1 MRDHSRRYHPATSF
15 DWLFHFIHVGEI
27 VCMPKNI
34 VIFSDGTGQAGGI
47 RFDEV
52 RTNVYKLY
60 RACRVGPDTKVE
72 PSEQVAFYDP
82 GLGSASDGGHFKIGW
97 MRWLYN
103 LASMATGLGI
113 TRNIVD
119 CYAAIISLYEDGD
132 RVFLLGFSRG
142 AYTVRSVAGVMTA
155 CGIPRH
161 LPDGSPLRR
170 DPKSI
175 QKLAEHAVKDVYQFC
190 PSYSRKI
197 LGYRQFLLKTR
208 DAIAAQFRLQHGS
221 TAVIGGAECAN
232 VVPYFIGV
240 FDTVAAL
247 GHKYLGPAL
256 VLFGIAALVG
266 LHVLGSMLDGV
277 HPWLG
282 ATARWLS
289 YLAVAAALIAFLTNY
304 LKMAPALPGY
314 HLLQRLKTLHLA
326 PPKHKFYDTTLNP
339 NVGYAKHAISIDENR
354 ADFKRVGWSPTAAK
368 QDQRDAHGNLYFE
381 QVWFPGVHADVG
393 GGYLENEARLSDVAL
408 NWMIAGASTIPDG
421 LKHDGSVLRLS
432 PDPAGPQ
439 HNEQATS
446 FLALGFRDLP
456 VDPATGDSRSP
467 MHKSVYLRFGA
478 RQILFY
484 DRLIAYR
491 PDNMRVHVDFKS
503 YFNGSPGTQPQ
514 CVADD
519 IELKWKN
526 GGYAGRL

>member
-1 MRDHSRRYHPATSF
+1 
-15 DWLFHFIHVGEI
+15 
-27 VCMPKNI
+27 MPKNI

-47 RFDEV
+47 NFDEA

-60 RACRVGPDTKVE
+60 RASRVGPDTKIE

-82 GLGSASDGGHFKIGW
+82 GLGSASDGGHFTIGW

-119 CYAAIISLYEDGD
+119 CYAAIISLYEEGD
-132 RVFLLGFSRG
+132 RIFLIGFSRG
-142 AYTVRSVAGVMTA
+142 AYTVRSVAGVMTH

-175 QKLAEHAVKDVYQFC
+175 HELAEHAVKDVYQFC
-190 PSYSRKI
+190 PSYSRKDTH
-197 LGYRQFLLKTR
+197 GYWKFLKDTR
-208 DAIAAQFRLQHGS
+208 DAIAAEFRRQHGS
-221 TAVIGGAECAN
+221 SKTIDDVEQAN

-247 GHKYLGPAL
+247 GHKYLGWA
-256 VLFGIAALVG
+256 LFGVGAAVLIG
-266 LHVLGSMLDGV
+266 LHYFGSWLEPTY
-277 HPWLG
+277 PWAG
-282 ATARWLS
+282 HVTRDLS
-289 YLAVAAALIAFLTNY
+289 YLGIFTALILTLKNY
-304 LKMAPALPGY
+304 LKIAPPLPGSGFFK
-314 HLLQRLKTLHLA
+314 RLATLHLA

-354 ADFKRVGWSPTAAK
+354 ADFKRVPWSPTAARSG
-368 QDQRDAHGNLYFE
+368 RDSHGNLYFE

-408 NWMIAGASTIPDG
+408 NWMVAGASIIPDG
-421 LKHDGSVLRLS
+421 FKHDGNVLRLS

-446 FLALGFRDLP
+446 FLKLGVRPIP
-456 VDPATGDSRSP
+456 VDQKTGLSTSP
-467 MHKSVYLRFGA
+467 MHKSVYRRFEA
-478 RQILFY
+478 ASVLLY
-484 DRLIAYR
+484 DRITAYR
-491 PDNMRVHVDFKS
+491 PDNMRVHIDFS
-503 YFNGSPGTQPQ
+503 HYFDQSPAPPPQ
-514 CVADD
+514 CTADD
-519 IELKWKN
+519 IEMKWKN
-526 GGYAGRL
+526 SGYVGRL